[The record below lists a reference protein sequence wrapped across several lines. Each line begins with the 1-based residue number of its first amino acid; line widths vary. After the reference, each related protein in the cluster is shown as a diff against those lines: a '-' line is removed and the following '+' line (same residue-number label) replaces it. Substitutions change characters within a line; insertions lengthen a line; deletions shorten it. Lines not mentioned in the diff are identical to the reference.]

1 MKPMDKLDPR
11 IVRVG
16 IEMNGELK
24 TYDDL
29 AIIATGSKFANALQN
44 EAEIRVSNLSKA
56 DREYLLTETSPFNLN
71 RTPKRI
77 VLDVG
82 RRSTGASRVF
92 VGDISSCLPSQPPD
106 ITLTFKS
113 STGQFQKGN
122 ILARSQ
128 AGIAS
133 LSAIAKQIAGDLGLT
148 LRFEATDKNIANY
161 AFAGGALK
169 QVDRLG
175 EAGGVNAYVDDNTLV
190 VKNYN
195 VALSGEA
202 RVLSESTGMIG
213 IPEITEQGVKVKYL
227 FDTTTC
233 LGGALT
239 IDSKLNPATSGS
251 YVIFKLHFELAN
263 RDTPFYWIAEA
274 KRADTR

>member
-1 MKPMDKLDPR
+1 MKPMNELDPR
-11 IVRVG
+11 IVRLG

-24 TYDDL
+24 TYEDL
-29 AIIATGSKFANALQN
+29 AISATGSKFANALQN

-77 VLDVG
+77 VLDAG
-82 RRSTGASRVF
+82 RRSTGAARVF
-92 VGDISSCLPSQPPD
+92 VGDISSCIPSQPPD

-128 AGIAS
+128 AGAAP
-133 LSAIAKQIAGDLGLT
+133 LSTIAKQVASDLGLT
-148 LRFEATDKNIANY
+148 LRFEATEKNIANY

-175 EAGGVNAYVDDNTLV
+175 EAGGVNAYVDDHTLI
-190 VKNYN
+190 VKNHN
-195 VALSGEA
+195 VALSGEV
-202 RVLSESTGMIG
+202 RVLSEATGMVG
-213 IPEITEQGVKVKYL
+213 IPEITEQGIKVKYL
-227 FDTTTC
+227 FDTTTR

-239 IDSKLNPATSGS
+239 IDSKLNPAASGH
-251 YVIFKLHFELAN
+251 YVIFKLNFELAN
-263 RDTPFYWIAEA
+263 RDTPFYWIAQA
-274 KRADTR
+274 KRAGTR

>member
-1 MKPMDKLDPR
+1 MDELDPR

-16 IEMNGELK
+16 IEINGQLK
-24 TYDDL
+24 MYDDL
-29 AIIATGSKFANALQN
+29 SIKAIGCKFANALQN

-56 DREYLLTETSPFNLN
+56 DREYLLTETSPFNQN

-77 VLDVG
+77 VLDAG

-92 VGDISSCLPSQPPD
+92 IGDISSCLPSQPPD

-113 STGQFQKGN
+113 ATGQFQKGN
-122 ILARSQ
+122 ILSRSQ
-128 AGIAS
+128 AGTSS
-133 LSAIAKQIAGDLGLT
+133 LSTIARQVAGDLGLT
-148 LRFEATDKNIANY
+148 LRFEATDKNIGNY

-190 VKNYN
+190 VKDYN

-202 RVLSESTGMIG
+202 RVLSEATGMIG

-227 FDTTTC
+227 FDTTTR

-239 IDSKLNPATSGS
+239 IDSKLNPAASGT
-251 YVIFKLHFELAN
+251 YVTFKLNFDIAN

-274 KRADTR
+274 KRAGTR